1 MVTAKRWPWV
11 KSRNNQG
18 SAVGAVY
25 SSPSMTCTP
34 IFPES
39 DVLEF
44 ESLIYDYRQSNNAAP
59 KALLLL
65 SVTFYPSESLRDPK
79 GL

>member
-1 MVTAKRWPWV
+1 
-11 KSRNNQG
+11 
-18 SAVGAVY
+18 
-25 SSPSMTCTP
+25 MTCTP